1 MVSQQGYNELNDL
14 KFTYNIKD
22 LNKPNTVQKTNPNTI
37 LGLLEDNKDFSIF
50 YNLIVLAKL
59 EYKFSDNKSRYTLL
73 IPSDEY
79 LKKLYNMNLFIN
91 MDNYTARELIL
102 YHTLNRQITY
112 DMFVSSNAM
121 YLDTMID
128 KSLNSTILSEK
139 CPDNGIVLNNRARIV
154 VGNIIR
160 DNGIIHVLSDML
172 IPPSL
177 ARNTRFDQRQ
187 YRVCS

>member
-22 LNKPNTVQKTNPNTI
+22 LNKPNTVDKTNPNTI

-59 EYKFSDNKSRYTLL
+59 EYKFADNKSRYTLL

-139 CPDNGIVLNNRARIV
+139 CPDNGIILNNRARIV

-160 DNGIIHVLSDML
+160 TNGVIHVLSDML

-177 ARNTRFDQRQ
+177 ARNGRFDQRQ

>member
-59 EYKFSDNKSRYTLL
+59 EYKFADNKSRYTLL

-160 DNGIIHVLSDML
+160 SNGIIHVLSDML